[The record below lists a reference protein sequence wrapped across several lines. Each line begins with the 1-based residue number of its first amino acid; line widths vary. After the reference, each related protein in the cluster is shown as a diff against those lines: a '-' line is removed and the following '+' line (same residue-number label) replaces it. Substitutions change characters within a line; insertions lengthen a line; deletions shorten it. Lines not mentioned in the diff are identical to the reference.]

1 MKYLRNAKTIS
12 GQLHDEL
19 VMMDIDQ
26 GRYFALN
33 PVATRIWQLLQYPL
47 SLEHLCRKLLDEYEV
62 DENRC
67 FGEVETH
74 LQEMHQ
80 LGLIHAMDDEG

>member
-33 PVATRIWQLLQYPL
+33 PVATRIWQLLQSPL
-47 SLEHLCRKLLDEYEV
+47 GLDDLCRKLLDEYEV
-62 DENRC
+62 DERRC
-67 FGEVETH
+67 FGEVEAH
-74 LQEMHQ
+74 LQEMLQ
-80 LGLIHAMDDEG
+80 LGLIQTMDDEG